1 MERWRALR
9 AAGEMQFTPAPPW
22 ERPPPPS
29 WLEALFRWLGDVFKP
44 LARIFGTSWP
54 FVEKALI
61 VLAVLGVLWLGWVI
75 LAPLWR
81 RRGAQAPLP
90 DAAPDWA
97 PAGEEALALLQEAD
111 LLASRG
117 DYAGATHLLLR
128 RSVMQLSRARPG
140 LVHPASTAREIAR
153 MAVLPAVAR
162 AAFAT
167 IAGRVEA
174 SRYALRVLAQADWLA
189 AREAYAAFAR
199 VADQAGVDQP
209 GQERA

>member
-1 MERWRALR
+1 MR
-9 AAGEMQFTPAPPW
+9 AAGDIQFTPAPPW
-22 ERPPPPS
+22 HRPPPPS
-29 WLEALFRWLGDVFKP
+29 WLQALARWLGDHIQPV
-44 LARIFGTSWP
+44 ARLFGASWP
-54 FVEKALI
+54 YVEKALI
-61 VLAVLGVLWLGWVI
+61 VLAVLGVLWLGWVM

-81 RRGAQAPLP
+81 RRKLVPP
-90 DAAPDWA
+90 PAAVPDWA

-111 LLASRG
+111 RLASRG

-128 RSVMQLSRARPG
+128 RSVLQLADARPG

-153 MAVLPAVAR
+153 MEALPPAAR

-174 SRYALRVLAQADWLA
+174 SRYALRALAQGDWLA

-199 VADQAGVDQP
+199 VAGHGA
-209 GQERA
+209 